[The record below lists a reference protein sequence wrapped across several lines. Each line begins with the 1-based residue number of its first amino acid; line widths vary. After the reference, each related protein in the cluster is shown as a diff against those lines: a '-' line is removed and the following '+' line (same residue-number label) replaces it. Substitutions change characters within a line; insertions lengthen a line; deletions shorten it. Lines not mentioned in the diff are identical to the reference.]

1 MPNPDNA
8 GAAAPPTPPEKPATT
23 VAATPPE
30 DSKKVVTTVSKAKPV
45 GPVAIVFMTVYLMA
59 LAVGLLFVI
68 IKNWPKTPVPKPT
81 SAVVT
86 NGSQSATA
94 PAVQAAP
101 GTDSTGQDTTK
112 LNAAPGST
120 TGPKQKPA
128 KPEKPGE
135 PVEPDVAMILLLLVP
150 LVGALGATI
159 HSLRSFYAY
168 VGEGQLAWRWV
179 VKYLLMPFV
188 GAALAEVFYLV
199 IRGGFFS
206 PTADAGAI
214 SPWGICAVSALVGLF
229 TGNALNRL
237 GKVADAIFDKATTYS
252 DPLKSQPAVPAPANE
267 NPPEQASAT
276 DSEHKE

>member
-1 MPNPDNA
+1 MPNPDSA
-8 GAAAPPTPPEKPATT
+8 GAAAPTTPPEKPAAV

-30 DSKKVVTTVSKAKPV
+30 DSKKVVTTVSKARPV
-45 GPVAIVFMTVYLMA
+45 GPVAIVLMTVYLMA
-59 LAVGLLFVI
+59 LALGLLGAIYV
-68 IKNWPKTPVPKPT
+68 KWPRNLTPTDQP
-81 SAVVT
+81 AVVT
-86 NGSQSATA
+86 NGTQSATT
-94 PAVQAAP
+94 PAGQAAT
-101 GTDSTGQDTTK
+101 GTDSVGQDTTK
-112 LNAAPGST
+112 PKVAPGPTSES
-120 TGPKQKPA
+120 KQ
-128 KPEKPGE
+128 KPEKPEKSKE
-135 PVEPDVAMILLLLVP
+135 PAQPDVAMTLLLLVP

-179 VKYLLMPFV
+179 VKYLMMPFV

-206 PTADAGAI
+206 PTADASSI

-252 DPLKSQPAVPAPANE
+252 DPLKSQPAAPADQK
-267 NPPEQASAT
+267 PPDQAPAT
-276 DSEHKE
+276 DSEHKD